1 MTFTH
6 LHVHS
11 SFSPNWGIHSPAIL
25 CAAAR
30 AAGMTRLA
38 LTDRNGLYGIPRFI
52 EEAQKA
58 GIAPLI
64 GAEAVSGAHRAVL
77 LVRDQG
83 GYANLCHLLSALHGQ
98 HPFDL
103 VEALG
108 NWREGLFILSDDALL
123 LDRLSRQSR
132 NDLFVELSP
141 GHNMEKTIALSRYLG
156 LPPVA
161 TNRAVF
167 LHDEDVKV
175 HRVLRAIAGNTTLP
189 RLSDDD
195 CARPTDFLL
204 PAAALSAHFPHC
216 PEALHNAA
224 RIADTCQTD
233 WEFSATI
240 FPRFRGLADRQAA
253 CELEQRTRTGALWRY
268 CEMNAKIE
276 ARLTKELAIIR
287 DKGFAHYFLVVQE
300 LAEQSPRTCGRGS
313 AAASLVAFCLGITH
327 VDPLRYNLF
336 FERFLN
342 EGRIDPPDIDIDF
355 PWDERDAVL
364 DFAFRR
370 YGAQRAAMVA
380 NQVGF
385 KSRGALREVAKV
397 FGLPADEIKTVTRRL
412 DSHWSAQRGI
422 EAMDCHPLFR
432 GETLSSDWQNILAIA
447 SRLQGQLRHLAQHCG
462 GLVIVPDD
470 IRRYVPVE
478 VSAKGRPLIQWEK
491 DQTEAAGLV
500 KIDILGN
507 RSLAVIRD
515 ALAAVARHTGTVI
528 DYRDWQPL
536 ADHKTRA
543 LLCTGDTMGCFYI
556 ESPATRQLL
565 KKMWG
570 QRPLP
575 DEDTLFE
582 HLVMASSII
591 RPAANNFIREFVAR
605 MHGKP
610 WRHLHPRLEPILGE
624 TYGLAVY
631 QEQITQIAM
640 ALSGFTASEG
650 DKLRKIISKKD
661 KGQKLQDYQQRF
673 ISGGLGNGVAA
684 QVLNKVWQQVL
695 SFAGY
700 SFCKPH
706 SASYALV
713 SCKAAWLKAHYP
725 AEFLAAVISNGG
737 GYYTTLG
744 YLSEARRTGLHILSP
759 DINASEHAHHGKGDT
774 LRIGLMQIAS
784 LTRQTSDLILAERR
798 CHGPF
803 AGFGDFLLRL
813 PQLPAADVK
822 QLIKAGCFDM
832 LEGRRQRPGL
842 IWRLLEHQHN
852 PAIRSLGD
860 LFVAE
865 PATAPYLPPCDDSTL
880 RAQEL
885 ETLGLPAGY
894 HPLEPYEK
902 YIQTS
907 GAIPAAELGRWVGR
921 HVTLAGWWVTGKPV
935 RTANGTPMEFVTFE
949 DTTALFDATFFPAA
963 YARFCQKLGRAR
975 PYLIKGVVEE
985 EFGVATVNV
994 MWLGFLDDEGKVNS
1008 VCRTRI
1014 TSDHSG

>member
-1 MTFTH
+1 MNFTH

-11 SFSPNWGIHSPAIL
+11 SFSPNWGIHSPSAL
-25 CAAAR
+25 CTAAR

-64 GAEAVSGAHRAVL
+64 GSETVSGAHRAVL
-77 LVRDQG
+77 LVKDQD
-83 GYANLCHLLSALHGQ
+83 GYANLCHLLSALHRNQ
-98 HPFDL
+98 HFEL
-103 VEALG
+103 VEALKT
-108 NWREGLFILSDDALL
+108 WRNGLIILSDDAVLL
-123 LDRLSRQSR
+123 ESLARQTR
-132 NDLFVELSP
+132 NGLFVELSP
-141 GHNMEKTIALSRYLG
+141 GHDMEKTMALARRMG

-161 TNRAVF
+161 TSRAVF
-167 LHDEDVKV
+167 LQDEDVKI
-175 HRVLRAIAGNTTLP
+175 HRILRAIAGNTTLP
-189 RLSDDD
+189 RLHSDN
-195 CARPTDFLL
+195 CAKPTDFLL
-204 PAAALSAHFPHC
+204 SKDALAAHFPHC
-216 PEALHNAA
+216 PEALQNAA
-224 RIADTCQTD
+224 NIADACQTD
-233 WEFSATI
+233 WAFSTTI

-253 CELEQRTRTGALWRY
+253 DELEKRARQGAMWRY
-268 CEMNAKIE
+268 GEMNAKIE
-276 ARLTKELAIIR
+276 ARLARELGIIQ

-313 AAASLVAFCLGITH
+313 AAASLVAYCLGITH

-342 EGRIDPPDIDIDF
+342 EGRVDPPDIDIDF

-364 DFAFRR
+364 DFAFQR
-370 YGAQRAAMVA
+370 YGRRCAAMVA

-397 FGLPADEIKTVTRRL
+397 FGLPADEINTITRRL
-412 DSHWSAQRGI
+412 ANQWSTQRGI
-422 EAMDCHPLFR
+422 KAMEDHPLFR
-432 GETLSSDWQNILAIA
+432 GETLSTDWQNILAIA
-447 SRLQGQLRHLAQHCG
+447 SRLNGQLRHLAQHCG

-515 ALAAVARHTGTVI
+515 ALTAVARHTGDVI

-536 ADHKTRA
+536 TDRKTRA
-543 LLCTGDTMGCFYI
+543 LLSAGDTIGCFYI

-565 KKMWG
+565 KKMW
-570 QRPLP
+570 RDHTLA

-610 WRHLHPRLEPILGE
+610 WRHLHPLLEPILGE

-640 ALSGFTASEG
+640 ALAGFSASEG

-661 KGQKLQDYQQRF
+661 KGQTLEDFRNRF
-673 ISGGLGNGVAA
+673 ISGGIDNGVTT
-684 QVLNKVWQQVL
+684 QVLNATWQQVL

-713 SCKAAWLKAHYP
+713 SCKAAWLKANYP

-744 YLSEARRTGLHILSP
+744 YLSEARRLGMRILSP
-759 DINASEHAHHGKGDT
+759 DINVSGYAYHGKGDE

-784 LTRQTSDLILAERR
+784 VPHQTINSILAERT
-798 CHGPF
+798 GNGLF
-803 AGFGDFLLRL
+803 TGLDNFILRL
-813 PQLPAADVK
+813 PHLSVSDVK
-822 QLIKAGCFDM
+822 QLIKAGCFDT
-832 LEGRRQRPGL
+832 LEGRRNRPGL
-842 IWRLLEHQHN
+842 IWKLLNHHRQ
-852 PAIRSLGD
+852 PVSMGLGT

-865 PATAPYLPPCDDSTL
+865 TTATPPLPPCDDATL
-880 RAQEL
+880 RTHEL

-894 HPLEPYEK
+894 HPLEPYK
-902 YIQTS
+902 DTIQTC
-907 GAIPAAELGRWVGR
+907 GAVPAAELSQWTGR
-921 HVTLAGWWVTGKPV
+921 HVTLVGWWVTGKPI
-935 RTANGTPMEFVTFE
+935 RTVNGKPMEFVTFE

-963 YARFCQKLGRAR
+963 YARFCRKLGTPR
-975 PYLIKGVVEE
+975 PYLIKGLVEE

-994 MWLGFLDDEGKVNS
+994 MWLGFLDDEFKS
-1008 VCRTRI
+1008 I
-1014 TSDHSG
+1014 Y

>member
-11 SFSPNWGIHSPAIL
+11 SFSPNWGIHSPSAL
-25 CAAAR
+25 CMAAK

-58 GIAPLI
+58 GIDPLV
-64 GAEAVSGAHRAVL
+64 GAEAISGMHRAVL
-77 LVRDQG
+77 LAKDQD
-83 GYANLCHLLSALHGQ
+83 GYANLCHLLSALHGTQ
-98 HPFDL
+98 RFNL
-103 VEALG
+103 VEALQT
-108 NWREGLFILSDDALL
+108 WRDGLFILSDDAVLL
-123 LDRLSRQSR
+123 ERLAQQTC
-132 NDLFVELSP
+132 NGLFVELSP
-141 GHNMEKTIALSRYLG
+141 GHDMEKTMALVRQLD

-161 TNRAVF
+161 TSRAVF
-167 LHDEDVKV
+167 LQDEDVKI
-175 HRVLRAIAGNTTLP
+175 HRVLRAIARNTTLP
-189 RLSDDD
+189 RLRVDD
-195 CARPTDFLL
+195 CAGPTDFLCTQE
-204 PAAALSAHFPHC
+204 ALEAHFPHC
-216 PEALHNAA
+216 PEALQNAA
-224 RIADTCQTD
+224 KIADACRTD
-233 WEFSATI
+233 WAFSTTI
-240 FPRFRGLADRQAA
+240 FPRFRGLPDQQAA
-253 CELEQRTRTGALWRY
+253 NELEQRARQGAMWRY
-268 CEMNAKIE
+268 GGMTAKIE
-276 ARLTKELAIIR
+276 ARLAKELGIIQ

-313 AAASLVAFCLGITH
+313 AAASLVAYCLGITH

-342 EGRIDPPDIDIDF
+342 EGRVDPPDIDIDF

-364 DFAFRR
+364 DFAFQR
-370 YGAQRAAMVA
+370 YGTKCAAMVA

-397 FGLPADEIKTVTRRL
+397 FGLPADEIKTITHRL
-412 DSHWSAQRGI
+412 ASQWSAQRGI
-422 EAMDCHPLFR
+422 EAMDKHPLFR
-432 GETLSSDWQNILAIA
+432 GETLNSDWQNILTIA
-447 SRLQGQLRHLAQHCG
+447 SGLNGQLRHLAQHCG

-515 ALAAVARHTGTVI
+515 ALAAVARHTGNVI
-528 DYRDWQPL
+528 NYRDWQPL
-536 ADHKTRA
+536 TDSKTRA
-543 LLCTGDTMGCFYI
+543 LLCAGDTIGCFYI

-565 KKMWG
+565 KKMWKDH
-570 QRPLP
+570 QLP

-610 WRHLHPRLEPILGE
+610 WRHLHSLLESILGE

-640 ALSGFTASEG
+640 ALAGFSASEG

-661 KGQKLQDYQQRF
+661 KGQKLEDYRNRF
-673 ISGGLGNGVAA
+673 IRGGLDNGVTQ

-713 SCKAAWLKAHYP
+713 SCKAAWLKANYP

-744 YLSEARRTGLHILSP
+744 YLSEARRLGMRILTP
-759 DINASEHAHHGKGDT
+759 DINDSDYACHGKGDE
-774 LRIGLMQIAS
+774 LRIGMMQIAS
-784 LTRQTSDLILAERR
+784 VPYQTIDLILAER
-798 CHGPF
+798 CSNGLF
-803 AGFGDFLLRL
+803 TGLDNFLRRL
-813 PQLPAADVK
+813 PHLSVADVK
-822 QLIKAGCFDM
+822 QLIKAGCFDT

-842 IWRLLEHQHN
+842 IWRLLNHHRR
-852 PAIRSLGD
+852 PATTDLGG

-865 PATAPYLPPCDDSTL
+865 TAATPSLPPCDDATL
-880 RAQEL
+880 RAHEL

-894 HPLEPYEK
+894 HPLEPYK
-902 YIQTS
+902 NAIRAC
-907 GAIPAAELGRWVGR
+907 GAVPAAELSRWTGR
-921 HVTLAGWWVTGKPV
+921 HVTLVGWWVTGKPI
-935 RTANGTPMEFVTFE
+935 RTANGKPMEFVTFE
-949 DTTALFDATFFPAA
+949 DTTSLFDATFFPAA
-963 YARFCQKLGRAR
+963 YARFCQKLGAPR
-975 PYLIKGVVEE
+975 PYLIKGLVEE

-994 MWLGFLDDEGKVNS
+994 MWLGFLDDEFVDIK
-1008 VCRTRI
+1008 RTPI
-1014 TSDHSG
+1014 TSYKCG